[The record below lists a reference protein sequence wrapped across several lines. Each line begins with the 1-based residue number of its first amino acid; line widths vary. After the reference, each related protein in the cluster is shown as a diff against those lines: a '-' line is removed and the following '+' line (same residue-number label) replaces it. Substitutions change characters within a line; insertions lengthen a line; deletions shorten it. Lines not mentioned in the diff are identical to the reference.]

1 MGFGMQLKAYVH
13 NPTSEFRSAV
23 LPYQQGIYKR
33 ASEKSNHPPL
43 YSLSHITEFGGKW
56 IPTLDPALDLDV

>member
-1 MGFGMQLKAYVH
+1 
-13 NPTSEFRSAV
+13 V